1 MINLGKIYTLNLR
14 FKTHYFDLVYN
25 LNIYFDLVYN
35 LNIQTNPI
43 YTFSGVPLI
52 IFNKKY
58 MLKYYLDAR
67 PNIDSN
73 KQQ

>member
-1 MINLGKIYTLNLR
+1 MINLGKIYTLNLK

-25 LNIYFDLVYN
+25 F
-35 LNIQTNPI
+35 NIQTNPI
-43 YTFSGVPLI
+43 YTFSGVPLL

-58 MLKYYLDAR
+58 MLNYYLDAR

>member
-14 FKTHYFDLVYN
+14 FKTH
-25 LNIYFDLVYN
+25 YFDLVYN